1 MCDHYDSYY
10 RETPEEARD
19 SKLAAE
25 KEAARKAAYER
36 KRENKLV
43 SDYAKRFG
51 LTHER
56 ALREVRRMKF
66 VMEWRG

>member
-10 RETPEEARD
+10 RETPEEALA

-25 KEAARKAAYER
+25 KEAARSIAFQK
-36 KRENKLV
+36 KRENKLA